1 MYQCLTRTG
10 AFEIEITIEND
21 PLFVHTHYGGPSM
34 YDSVVCITFMQ
45 FIKLLLYRTRRS
57 FPR

>member
-21 PLFVHTHYGGPSM
+21 PLFVHTHYDGPCM

-45 FIKLLLYRTRRS
+45 FIKL
-57 FPR
+57 F